1 MSFFAIKLK
10 DFDVWLGKKNLS
22 YFIRDDGYFNLTK
35 SKVDSILY
43 FGVAE
48 KRKRI
53 FSSTDQVRRSLRSCN
68 KETIVTTIPPSAS
81 MLSLTVLVKGDSLG
95 KFSNYF
101 VLDLTNNKTYS
112 LNDVINGLV

>member
-35 SKVDSILY
+35 SKVNSILY
-43 FGVAE
+43 CGVAK

-53 FSSTDQVRRSLRSCN
+53 FSSTDEVRRSLRSCN
-68 KETIVTTIPPSAS
+68 KETIVTTIPPSAFVPQ
-81 MLSLTVLVKGDSLG
+81 LTVLAEGKFIG
-95 KFSNYF
+95 KFSNY
-101 VLDLTNNKTYS
+101 VVIDLTNNKTYS
-112 LNDVINGLV
+112 LDDVINGLV